1 MKKLLLLSA
10 LFIVSCNSQETVV
23 PFSKVENVPEYPGCE
38 RGSNTE
44 KTKCM
49 SNRISNFVLS
59 NYNTD
64 FAGGLGLPT
73 GQQKIDVIFKIDKN
87 GDIKDI
93 RTRGPHP
100 SLEEE
105 AIRVINKL
113 PRMKPGRHQGETVT
127 VGYSLPIMFTISDDF
142 PDKNSANPP
151 PPPPSKVTENQKDI
165 KAIIRE
171 TFVGTEIDSNLTRQY
186 GVKTLKD
193 IIRND
198 TLGYFYTNG
207 LTKVNYDIYLKEIED
222 IDLDGARLNM
232 ALSFKR
238 LGDELSNAVF
248 LIQNKSFDR
257 AYIILNSLSLKI
269 VLVRD
274 KHKLKY
280 YPFESGINYWLGVYF
295 REIKSFTASKNY
307 FKLAYNLEP
316 NRF

>member
-38 RGSNTE
+38 RGSTTE

-127 VGYSLPIMFTISDDF
+127 G
-142 PDKNSANPP
+142 K
-151 PPPPSKVTENQKDI
+151 
-165 KAIIRE
+165 
-171 TFVGTEIDSNLTRQY
+171 
-186 GVKTLKD
+186 GV
-193 IIRND
+193 
-198 TLGYFYTNG
+198 
-207 LTKVNYDIYLKEIED
+207 V
-222 IDLDGARLNM
+222 
-232 ALSFKR
+232 
-238 LGDELSNAVF
+238 
-248 LIQNKSFDR
+248 
-257 AYIILNSLSLKI
+257 
-269 VLVRD
+269 
-274 KHKLKY
+274 
-280 YPFESGINYWLGVYF
+280 
-295 REIKSFTASKNY
+295 
-307 FKLAYNLEP
+307 
-316 NRF
+316 